1 MWRTYLYSVAL
12 FLFVVS
18 WILVWIVMTVL
29 LIERRDQPRPGAVGT
44 AVELG
49 CEGRASE
56 QVQAC
61 ACPHR
66 SCGKPPRRR
75 PQANDN
81 KTPSSLKTN
90 VLSGNKSRHTH
101 RLVISHGCGAG
112 SRNRRSAE
120 SCQTPSTRS
129 RWRRPGSSRRSCGE
143 TEPIIQEKINQETE
157 HNKVPRNQYTDK
169 VVNVTVV
176 IQEQVSP
183 DSSDAQ
189 RVGEG
194 NPTSEFGLDLRYSER
209 AC

>member
-1 MWRTYLYSVAL
+1 MCVPIQELRETTTKTTTGKRQQDTEQSQDKRAFRKQEQTHTY
-12 FLFVVS
+12 
-18 WILVWIVMTVL
+18 
-29 LIERRDQPRPGAVGT
+29 
-44 AVELG
+44 
-49 CEGRASE
+49 
-56 QVQAC
+56 
-61 ACPHR
+61 
-66 SCGKPPRRR
+66 
-75 PQANDN
+75 
-81 KTPSSLKTN
+81 
-90 VLSGNKSRHTH
+90 